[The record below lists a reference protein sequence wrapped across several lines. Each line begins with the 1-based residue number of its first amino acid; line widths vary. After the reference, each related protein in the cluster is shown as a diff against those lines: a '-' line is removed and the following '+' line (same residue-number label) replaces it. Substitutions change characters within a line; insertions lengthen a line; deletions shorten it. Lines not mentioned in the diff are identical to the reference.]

1 MGWFRTNRGGVAW
14 LAFFALAC
22 QFFLS
27 FGHVHVGKFTRAGLA
42 AQVIADGNNSSPA
55 VAVSS
60 PQQRPT
66 RLAAGFCA
74 ICVNIKIASAL
85 LPVDAPA
92 VTRPK
97 FFFHIL
103 PWPLPKGE
111 RVPFRQF
118 PFNARAPPDA

>member
-27 FGHVHVGKFTRAGLA
+27 FGHVHVGEFTRTGLA
-42 AQVIADGNNSSPA
+42 ASAIADGNNSSPA
-55 VAVSS
+55 VAPSS

-66 RLAAGFCA
+66 RHAAAFCA
-74 ICVNIKIASAL
+74 ICANINIASAL
-85 LPVDAPA
+85 LLVDAPA

-97 FFFHIL
+97 FFFHVS
-103 PWPLPKGE
+103 PWPLPTGGH
-111 RVPFRQF
+111 VPFRRF
-118 PFNARAPPDA
+118 LFSARGPPDA